1 MSAPYPTGDKAAYPA
16 DAPPSYNVSVNPAS
30 QQAPQPVYNQ
40 QQAPQPV
47 YNQQQ
52 APQPVYNQQQAAPPP
67 CIIVQQPAASQP
79 VQQTVVVGGPA
90 ARVYVHN
97 QSGFAVGAMVVSVGA
112 CLCTCWPIGLIA
124 FILASKHT

>member
-52 APQPVYNQQQAAPPP
+52 AAPPP
-67 CIIVQQPAASQP
+67 CFIIQQPAASQP

-90 ARVYVHN
+90 ARVYVRD
-97 QSGFAVGAMVVSVGA
+97 QSGCAVGAMVVSVGA
-112 CLCTCWPIGLIA
+112 CLCTCWPIGLVA
-124 FILASKHT
+124 FILASKCT